1 MHLCYCT
8 YMPRKKSS
16 ENLAKVVSSN
26 ISLEDFG
33 VLQKYAKIYYNY
45 NRLKQPT
52 ISHLV
57 RYILNKWVTQRRIME
72 EQNRKQP
79 TMEEQNRKQP
89 TKLFVSDPTYIR
101 TRPLSGNKTETTEA

>member
-1 MHLCYCT
+1 
-8 YMPRKKSS
+8 MPRKKSS

-79 TMEEQNRKQP
+79 T
-89 TKLFVSDPTYIR
+89 KLFVSDPTYIH
-101 TRPLSGNKTETTEA
+101 THPLSGNKTETTEA

>member
-1 MHLCYCT
+1 
-8 YMPRKKSS
+8 MPRKKSN

-26 ISLEDFG
+26 ISLKDFV

-57 RYILNKWVTQRRIME
+57 RYILNKWANQKRDNE
-72 EQNRKQP
+72 EQNRK
-79 TMEEQNRKQP
+79 EP
-89 TKLFVSDPTYIR
+89 TKLYI
-101 TRPLSGNKTETTEA
+101 

>member
-1 MHLCYCT
+1 MS
-8 YMPRKKSS
+8 RKKSN

-57 RYILNKWVTQRRIME
+57 RYILNIWANQKRDNE
-72 EQNRKQP
+72 GQNRK
-79 TMEEQNRKQP
+79 KP
-89 TKLFVSDPTYIR
+89 TKLYISDPTYLR
-101 TRPLSGNKTETTEA
+101 THPRLQTRLANKTKTTGA

>member
-26 ISLEDFG
+26 ISLEDFD

-57 RYILNKWVTQRRIME
+57 RYILNKWANQKRFME
-72 EQNRKQP
+72 DK
-79 TMEEQNRKQP
+79 NRKQP
-89 TKLFVSDPTYIR
+89 TKLYISDRRIYPTYIR
-101 TRPLSGNKTETTEA
+101 TRPLSGNKTQTTEV

>member
-8 YMPRKKSS
+8 YMARKKTN
-16 ENLAKVVSSN
+16 ENLAKVISSN
-26 ISLEDFG
+26 ISLEDFD

-57 RYILNKWVTQRRIME
+57 RYILNNWANQKRDNE
-72 EQNRKQP
+72 EQNRK
-79 TMEEQNRKQP
+79 
-89 TKLFVSDPTYIR
+89 KLTRVYISDPTYLR
-101 TRPLSGNKTETTEA
+101 THPGLQTRLRQ

>member
-8 YMPRKKSS
+8 HIPRKKSS

-57 RYILNKWVTQRRIME
+57 RYILNKWASQKRF
-72 EQNRKQP
+72 
-79 TMEEQNRKQP
+79 MEEQNRKQP
-89 TKLFVSDPTYIR
+89 TKLTKLYVSDPTYRR
-101 TRPLSGNKTETTEA
+101 THPLSGNKTETTEA